1 MRRSCCQL
9 AATSNIRKFAA
20 TRFMKKPNLGKKS
33 KFDIA
38 HYLNKAVDRDFRSP
52 IQELDSRTVEFQ
64 NQFESPFA
72 DASGLSPTCAGMRG
86 YTWAAQDHTVEW
98 KRHKLLEMRLRKR
111 LWSIVE
117 VTCRE
122 IFARELQKACGGISF
137 GNPIRLHIFRLQRDK
152 GRRRGLESGRRDKGG
167 SS

>member
-1 MRRSCCQL
+1 L
-9 AATSNIRKFAA
+9 AQMFGCLARVRMDSGNNEMVCVVAWNGANLFQEVSELQARLLQHQKFAA
-20 TRFMKKPNLGKKS
+20 QG
-33 KFDIA
+33 
-38 HYLNKAVDRDFRSP
+38 
-52 IQELDSRTVEFQ
+52 
-64 NQFESPFA
+64 PFA